1 LAASGPGS
9 GLGPNCTWRC
19 GGGGVGMRS
28 SLARSARRHR
38 IQFRFLLPCLPLHA
52 KRNPLNHRTEVG
64 CRKGS
69 RAALDDALASNRRP
83 QKYPVLLCLIQRSRS
98 GMAARLETDA
108 SYWADAASGFGALG
122 FEVLAWGSGSR
133 ADSNIRFWR
142 PQHPGASGPS
152 RNMPGPRVLLGV
164 AGPVRD
170 S

>member
-1 LAASGPGS
+1 
-9 GLGPNCTWRC
+9 
-19 GGGGVGMRS
+19 MRS